1 MKSILETSRSLV
13 ALTEEIDAKSTKEQ
27 KTKKVNK
34 KAVAKILRLLA
45 AILTAVADKLDD
57 CED

>member
-1 MKSILETSRSLV
+1 MKSILETSRTLTALV
-13 ALTEEIDAKSTKEQ
+13 EDAEVKSTKEQ

-34 KAVAKILRLLA
+34 KVVAKILRLLA
-45 AILTAVADKLDD
+45 AILSSVADKLDD

>member
-13 ALTEEIDAKSTKEQ
+13 ALSEEIDAKSTKEQ

-34 KAVAKILRLLA
+34 KVVAKILRLLA
-45 AILTAVADKLDD
+45 TILTAIADKFED